1 MKIVKVYGE
10 LRKKLGQSSF
20 EFEVDNPSHAI
31 KALCINFPDL
41 INWFLSND
49 EQGNG
54 FKVTLG
60 KQKIYKT
67 NLKPMLEP
75 WSEKDVLHI
84 VPVIK
89 GAGRGMGQILAGA
102 LLIGI
107 GIAAAPLGPT
117 GLGFMGQSGLGL
129 FGGSAALSKALGYIG
144 TSLLF
149 GGISNL
155 LSPTPPSIPEASKLQ
170 SFSFSGI
177 VNVSEQG
184 LPVPI
189 CYGRVVTG
197 SVVISAGLNSEPLLV
212 INGG

>member
-1 MKIVKVYGE
+1 MKIIKVYGE
-10 LRKKLGQSSF
+10 LRKKLGQSTF
-20 EFEVDNPSHAI
+20 ELDVANPAHAI
-31 KALCINFPDL
+31 KALCVNFPDL
-41 INWFLSND
+41 ANWFLNND

-54 FKVTLG
+54 FKVTVG

-75 WSEKDVLHI
+75 WSEQDVLHI

-89 GAGRGMGQILAGA
+89 GAGRGLGQILAGA
-102 LLIGI
+102 LLIGLTVF
-107 GIAAAPLGPT
+107 AGPAIT
-117 GLGFMGQSGLGL
+117 GV
-129 FGGSAALSKALGYIG
+129 FGASVTKALTYVGV
-144 TSLLF
+144 SLVV

-155 LSPTPPSIPEASKLQ
+155 LSPTPDSINEASKLQ

-177 VNVSEQG
+177 VNVADQG

-197 SVVISAGLNSEPLLV
+197 SVVISAGLNAAPPVLPA
-212 INGG
+212 